1 MNAHS
6 YRCEKINLDD
16 VLRGEMRADYVLLC
30 GDVAIIVEETG
41 RAELRDV
48 EKVVRTEELVQRG
61 ALGSTPSKIAGIVH
75 GRSIDP
81 MVSRRCLQDK
91 IATAGCREDLERK
104 IRKILDIERY

>member
-1 MNAHS
+1 M
-6 YRCEKINLDD
+6 L
-16 VLRGEMRADYVLLC
+16 LLC

-48 EKVVRTEELVQRG
+48 EKVVRTKELVQRG

-75 GRSIDP
+75 GRSIE
-81 MVSRRCLQDK
+81 VSRRCLQDK

>member
-48 EKVVRTEELVQRG
+48 EKVVRTKELVQRG

-75 GRSIDP
+75 GRSIE
-81 MVSRRCLQDK
+81 VSRRCLQDK